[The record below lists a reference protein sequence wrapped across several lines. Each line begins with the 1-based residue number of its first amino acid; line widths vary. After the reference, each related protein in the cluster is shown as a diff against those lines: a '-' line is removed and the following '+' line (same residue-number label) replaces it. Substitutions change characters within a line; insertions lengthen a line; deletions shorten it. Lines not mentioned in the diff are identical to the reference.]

1 MSGYRGR
8 GGGWGQRGRGGYH
21 TTQVFQAKK
30 WVKPGS
36 SEAVPA
42 TAGPEPPPAIEPD
55 QPAAGGG
62 ARKWVKGQGF
72 SGPAPPPPP
81 PERGRLSVFVGNLD
95 PNVQEDNLWRFFG
108 QAGRISS
115 VKMMPKKDGKPF
127 CIAFVNFAD
136 GTLLGKCRDM
146 LKALDDTAPSW
157 NKGVKISV
165 AERDAEGGKNKPMKA
180 RETEEQ
186 RHERLAKLREQ
197 WPWLPHEHPAELV
210 RRWGQREGKQ
220 GHQISQQKQVCT
232 RTCARA
238 LPRHGPATGP
248 MQSRWPVLQRAWLPR
263 LLCPL
268 LAWPVGAR
276 RACVG
281 LPGIRWDATRRSGK
295 SLEGEVP
302 VLFDRDWPEHSLGC
316 DAALGGKSHAL
327 ALAPRADGAAW
338 IRRCRRPGGQ
348 RRVG

>member
-62 ARKWVKGQGF
+62 ARKWVKGQGV

-136 GTLLGKCRDM
+136 GTQLGKCRDM

-281 LPGIRWDATRRSGK
+281 LPGIRWDATRPSGK
-295 SLEGEVP
+295 SLEGQVP
-302 VLFDRDWPEHSLGC
+302 VLFDRDWPEH
-316 DAALGGKSHAL
+316 
-327 ALAPRADGAAW
+327 
-338 IRRCRRPGGQ
+338 
-348 RRVG
+348 